1 MYIRNKSIL
10 DVGASTYLFLIAL
23 SILAAYV
30 FELAEANEYIG
41 YFLFPIDLPYIVTSA
56 LAIFAIG
63 KLMPKIIRKPSDFLT
78 CFYGLFILLPFA
90 VLYPIRNTVNTQ
102 QFIFIFFTIFFPL
115 LAFRV
120 LSVTSITLN
129 VPNIVKEKKIVFLIT
144 MLCIVGALLA
154 LLNPPMSAGFDIETS
169 YDRRLQ
175 GRDIYS
181 TGTLMAYA
189 IAAIV
194 NGFAPFLAFV
204 AVWQRRI
211 LLFGFSLSLWLVFYY
226 LLGLKAPLLYI
237 CIASL
242 IGYSVRVDK
251 SHLIIKYLY
260 IILLII
266 FTLFF
271 VEYFL
276 FEYSFINDYFIRR
289 AFSVPPWLISAYFE
303 FMTSSSSGYWYP
315 LQGVDSAEPIS
326 MIIGEEFL
334 GYPGLNANTNAFVY
348 QLAANGVVG
357 YVFTIFLVLGVYV
370 LLDATYARKRNPALL
385 YLGFAYA
392 ILLVEQ
398 AATTALVSSGIG
410 MLIAIVIF
418 SGNGY
423 QVKKFSKISRGII
436 NQDKPHLT
444 KLKYLASKL

>member
-1 MYIRNKSIL
+1 MNTRNKSIL
-10 DVGASTYLFLIAL
+10 HVGALTYLFLIAL

-30 FELAEANEYIG
+30 FELAEANESMG

-63 KLMPKIIRKPSDFLT
+63 KLMPRIIRKPSDFLI
-78 CFYGLFILLPFA
+78 CLYGLFILLPFA
-90 VLYPIRNTVNTQ
+90 VLYPIRNTVNIQ
-102 QFIFIFFTIFFPL
+102 QFIFIFFTIFIPF

-120 LSVTSITLN
+120 LSVTSITLRLP
-129 VPNIVKEKKIVFLIT
+129 VVVKEKKMIFIIT
-144 MLCIVGALLA
+144 MLCITGALLA
-154 LLNPPMSAGFDIETS
+154 LLDPPMSAGFDMVSS
-169 YDRRLQ
+169 YDRRLE

-181 TGTLMAYA
+181 TGTLMAYS
-189 IAAIV
+189 ISAIV

-204 AVWQRRI
+204 AVWRRRV
-211 LLFGFSLSLWLVFYY
+211 LLFCFTLLLWLVFFY

-242 IGYSVRVDK
+242 IGYSVRVGK
-251 SHLIIKYLY
+251 SLLIIKYLY

-276 FEYSFINDYFIRR
+276 FEYSYINDYFIRR

-303 FMTSSSSGYWYP
+303 FMASSSSGYWYP
-315 LQGVDSAEPIS
+315 LQGVISTEPIS
-326 MIIGEEFL
+326 MIVGEVFL
-334 GYPGLNANTNAFVY
+334 DFPGLNANTNAFVY
-348 QLAANGVVG
+348 QLAADGVVG
-357 YVFTIFLVLGVYV
+357 YALTIVLVFGVYM
-370 LLDATYARKRNPALL
+370 LLDATYARKHNPALL

-410 MLIAIVIF
+410 LLIAIVIF
-418 SGNGY
+418 SGNVY
-423 QVKKFSKISRGII
+423 QVIELPKISRRM
-436 NQDKPHLT
+436 NKLDKPHLIN
-444 KLKYLASKL
+444 Y